1 MRLSTILD
9 DIPEKVLINFKDL
22 QINGVKNDSRNVKV
36 GDIFVCLRGKNSD
49 GHKFADKAIE
59 NGAVAI
65 ISEEA
70 IVLHSKEPVSL
81 IVVPSTKKAYS
92 LIAQKFYSN
101 PAESLKL
108 VGITGTTGK
117 TSVAYLTYRAINLI
131 DKNVSLIG
139 TAGYYSLDNKLDIM
153 LSGPV
158 TTPEPMEL
166 NFLFNKFKEDG
177 SKYVILE
184 ASSFGLA
191 EERLFGLNFDVT
203 ALTNIS
209 FNHHINYHGS
219 FNDYVD
225 SKTKL
230 FVQTKKDG
238 FSILNRDSEYFEK
251 FSIITPKSISY
262 GSKNDSAIRLEEFR
276 EVNDGGIIFKFS
288 YDGKIYSIK
297 SSLPG
302 FYNAINI
309 LASFGICIAL
319 GFSGDELIDAFSSI
333 DKIPGR
339 WDIIKSTHP
348 ATIVIDKAN
357 TPIAIQSISGQINNG
372 KYRKKIAIFGNVG
385 GGDKEERKLTAKL
398 ISNLFD
404 VIILTTDDPED
415 EDPEIGFFDFL
426 AGLEE
431 EKKKNC
437 IIEEDRGKAISKAL
451 SMAGKDDIVVILGRG
466 NQREFLIKGRAIDF
480 DDTVETR
487 KILISQGFSIED

>member
-262 GSKNDSAIRLEEFR
+262 GSKM
-276 EVNDGGIIFKFS
+276 
-288 YDGKIYSIK
+288 
-297 SSLPG
+297 
-302 FYNAINI
+302 I
-309 LASFGICIAL
+309 L
-319 GFSGDELIDAFSSI
+319 
-333 DKIPGR
+333 
-339 WDIIKSTHP
+339 
-348 ATIVIDKAN
+348 
-357 TPIAIQSISGQINNG
+357 Q
-372 KYRKKIAIFGNVG
+372 
-385 GGDKEERKLTAKL
+385 
-398 ISNLFD
+398 
-404 VIILTTDDPED
+404 
-415 EDPEIGFFDFL
+415 
-426 AGLEE
+426 
-431 EKKKNC
+431 
-437 IIEEDRGKAISKAL
+437 
-451 SMAGKDDIVVILGRG
+451 
-466 NQREFLIKGRAIDF
+466 
-480 DDTVETR
+480 
-487 KILISQGFSIED
+487 